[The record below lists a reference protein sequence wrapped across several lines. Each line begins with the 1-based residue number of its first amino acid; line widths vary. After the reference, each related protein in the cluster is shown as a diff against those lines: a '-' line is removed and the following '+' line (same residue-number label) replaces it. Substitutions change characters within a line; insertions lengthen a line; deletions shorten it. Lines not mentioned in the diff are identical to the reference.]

1 MELKE
6 QFAEVWGLCPTDHQ
20 QAKIIL
26 EKAGRIC
33 YRSEDKIDEDSAEGF
48 LYRMSKKKHG
58 AIWETSNMVVRTQT
72 RQRYPLEQY
81 YKYHQI
87 FPSKFITKFVWKD
100 RVYLGGNYRAWME
113 HFGVNHPDEM
123 FDAIDNLKNMGI
135 EEVFDQDEIPME
147 LKRIM
152 TFLYTDRAVTHEMV
166 RHRPASFLQ
175 ESQRYVRYDGK
186 MEFIKPH
193 WFDSVSSEI
202 QQIFLDS
209 CIQDE
214 ATYKRLREDL
224 PPEDS
229 RVVLPNAC
237 ATTISITADIPE
249 WKLIF
254 QLRTV
259 AGVYPPTRQLACFIQ
274 KEFKEQKWVD

>member
-6 QFAEVWGLCPTDHQ
+6 QYAEVWGLCPTDHQ
-20 QAKIIL
+20 EAKIIL

-33 YRSEDKIDEDSAEGF
+33 YRSEDKIDENSAEGF
-48 LYRMSKKKHG
+48 LDRMSKKRHK
-58 AIWETSNMVVRTQT
+58 AIWETSNMVVRTPP
-72 RQRYPLEQY
+72 QRYPLEKF
-81 YKYHQI
+81 YKMMHL
-87 FPSKFITKFVWKD
+87 FPNKFITKFIHKE
-100 RVYLGGNYRAWME
+100 RIYLGGNYRAWME
-113 HFGVNHPDEM
+113 HFNVHHPNDM
-123 FDAIDNLKNMGI
+123 FIAIEELTSIGL

-152 TFLYTDRAVTHEMV
+152 CYLYTDRAVTHEMV

-175 ESQRYVRYDGK
+175 ESQRYVRYDGG

-193 WFDSVSSEI
+193 WFDAASPEL
-202 QQIFLDS
+202 QQIFIDS
-209 CIQDE
+209 CINDE
-214 ATYKRLREDL
+214 AIYKRLRDDL

-249 WKLIF
+249 WELIF
-254 QLRTV
+254 GLRTV
-259 AGVYPPTRQLACFIQ
+259 PGVYPPTRQLACFIQ
-274 KEFKEQKWVD
+274 KEFKEKQWVD